1 MPKAG
6 ATSDTGGG
14 VMPKVILHI
23 GMNKTGSS
31 AIQTYLHS
39 NRARLRDYGLL
50 WPGTGLGTKGQG
62 EGYHYGLS
70 NALGFAANRGSAA
83 KAADPGKLRAALDA
97 EIAAC
102 NPKTVVISSEFFVLR
117 RPAASLAAFFDG
129 LDTCLVVYLR
139 RHDSWWPSL
148 YAQAIKTTNEPPW
161 GRDFVSYRDYVLQAQ
176 QQHFRFGDLLDNMA
190 GVFGQDRLLVCP
202 YEKQQLEPDL
212 VTSFLRRIGASHI
225 SDLVPPDTSQRVNP
239 SLSLRSL
246 SLIDWVQRKSIPPR
260 TKGRIIRA
268 IMAEDTGEPG
278 PALVPDSLRR
288 QLAEEHLS
296 DYQQIARRYLNRDDG
311 VLFRDPLPAPSGTEN
326 GDDKGR
332 LPSPQLIAN
341 SRAARMLNE
350 RRLPSLTIHIGAP
363 KTATTFLQSTFT
375 QMRDTLARNGVVYPK
390 ANWLHHAQHRLAF
403 AAKKRRIFDTDVVPD
418 LNVELKELNA
428 VITQTN
434 PQNRIF
440 ISSEE
445 FLSVPLESIRALKD
459 GIDCNDIRILV
470 VVRRPDDLLLSIYNQ
485 KLKSPLN
492 NFHQRIDPYLEDPA
506 KMHPVMDQAACISR
520 WAQVFGHDKMTIWT
534 YEDMDIVGDCLR
546 LLNAPPLTTEGSALN
561 NASVSAATL
570 EVMRY
575 AKLHGLKPPL
585 RKMLLPRAEKLFTA
599 CPKADLPIE
608 QRRQIVARYES
619 DFDALFAAFDRP
631 NPYRAENISQTDP
644 DQKPVPPLKL
654 YVKLVEALLKE
665 R

>member
-1 MPKAG
+1 
-6 ATSDTGGG
+6 
-14 VMPKVILHI
+14 MPKVILHI

-50 WPGTGLGTKGQG
+50 WPKTGLGTKGQG

-70 NALGFAANRGSAA
+70 TALGFTASRDSAA
-83 KAADPGKLRAALDA
+83 KAADPGDLRASLDA

-117 RPAASLAAFFDG
+117 RPTASLASFFNG
-129 LDTCLVVYLR
+129 LDTRVVVYLR

-148 YAQAIKTTNEPPW
+148 YAQAIKTANQPPW
-161 GRDFVSYRDYVLQAQ
+161 DRDFVSYRDHVLKLQ
-176 QQHFRFGDLLDNMA
+176 QQHFRFGDLLEAMA
-190 GVFGQDRLLVCP
+190 DVFGQDRLLVCP
-202 YEKQQLEPDL
+202 YEKQQLKPDL
-212 VTSFLRRIGASHI
+212 VTSFLHRIDASHI
-225 SDLVPPDTSQRVNP
+225 SDLVPPDTRQRVNP
-239 SLSLRSL
+239 SLSLHSL
-246 SLIDWVQRKSIPPR
+246 SLIDWVQRKAIPPR
-260 TKGRIIRA
+260 NKGRIIRA
-268 IMAEDTGEPG
+268 IMAEDTDESG

-288 QLAEEHLS
+288 QLAEEHLA
-296 DYQQIARRYLNRDDG
+296 DYQQIAETYLNREDG
-311 VLFRDPLPAPSGTEN
+311 ILFRDPLPAPPETGNSNDT
-326 GDDKGR
+326 GR

-341 SRAARMLNE
+341 SRAARLLKE

-363 KTATTFLQSTFT
+363 KTATTFLQSTLT
-375 QMRDTLARNGVVYPK
+375 HMRDTLAKNGVIYPR
-390 ANWLHHAQHRLAF
+390 ANWLYHAQHRLAF
-403 AAKKRRIFDTDVVPD
+403 AAKKRRIFDTGETPD
-418 LNVELKELNA
+418 LNAELKELNA
-428 VITQTN
+428 VITQTD
-434 PQNRIF
+434 PQDRIF

-445 FLSVPLESIRALKD
+445 FLSVPMESIHALKD

-492 NFHQRIDPYLEDPA
+492 GFHQRIDAFLEDPA
-506 KMHPVMDQAACISR
+506 RLHPIMDQPACIAR
-520 WAQVFGHDKMTIWT
+520 WAQVFGRDRMTIWT

-546 LLNAPPLTTEGSALN
+546 LLNAPPLATEEPALN

-585 RKMLLPRAEKLFTA
+585 RKKLLPRAEKLFGA
-599 CPKADLPIE
+599 CPKADLPVE

-619 DFDALFAAFDRP
+619 DFDALFAALDRP
-631 NPYRAENISQTDP
+631 NPYRAENILQSDAEP
-644 DQKPVPPLKL
+644 GKVPPLKL
-654 YVKLVEALLKE
+654 YVKLVETLLKE